1 MGSSLC
7 VAVRKKEKQKQ
18 KKTVVFLPEIPEE
31 MLIDILIRLPAKSL
45 MRFKCVSKLWLS
57 LITSRY
63 FTNRFFKPSSPSCL
77 FAYLVDRENQ
87 SKYLLLQSSSSS
99 RHDHSDTS
107 VSVID
112 QHSTIPIMGG
122 YLVNAA
128 RGLLCYRTGRRV
140 KVCNPSTRQI
150 VELPIMRSKTNVWNW
165 FGHDPFH
172 DEYKVLSLFWEVTK
186 EQTVVRSEH
195 QVLVLGVGA
204 SWRNTKSHHTP
215 HRPFHPYSRGM
226 TIDGVL
232 YYSARTDANRCVLMS
247 FDLSSEEFNLIELPF
262 ENWSRTIHMNY
273 QGKVAT
279 CQYMRLASDGFV
291 DVCVL
296 EDADKSQWSNK
307 KTFVLPIS
315 QMNFVHGDRLVVGA
329 SRDSGK
335 VLLRKANLLRNQH
348 ARFFLYDL
356 ERNEIARRIEI
367 RPSLLGSFNK
377 TNQFLKVFWDHI
389 DSIMYLET

>member
-215 HRPFHPYSRGM
+215 HSPFHPYSRGM

-335 VLLRKANLLRNQH
+335 VLMRKANLLRNQH

-377 TNQFLKVFWDHI
+377 TNQFLKVCYTFQ
-389 DSIMYLET
+389 TK